1 MSKRNDSFIQRCLRG
16 EAMIDEIDDY
26 VERWHS
32 SAEDVDI
39 HTFLGMTSKE
49 YALWIRDPDTLPYIV
64 ASRRENIPLR
74 QIVNDNLVQTRLSAR
89 STDGHKIRRLES
101 WLQQQGKLD

>member
-16 EAMIDEIDDY
+16 EAMFDEIDDY
-26 VERWHS
+26 VEGWHS

-49 YALWIRDPDTLPYIV
+49 YALWIRDPYTLPYII
-64 ASRRENIPLR
+64 ASRHENIPLR
-74 QIVNDNLVQTRLSAR
+74 QIVNDNYEQARLAAR
-89 STDGHKIRRLES
+89 SADGLKVRRLKS

>member
-1 MSKRNDSFIQRCLRG
+1 MYKQSDSFIQKCLRG
-16 EAMIDEIDDY
+16 EALIDEIDDY
-26 VERWHS
+26 VEKWHS
-32 SAEDVDI
+32 SSEDIDI

-64 ASRRENIPLR
+64 ASRHEKIPLR
-74 QIVNDNLVQTRLSAR
+74 QIIKDNYEQARLAAR
-89 STDGHKIRRLES
+89 STDSLKIRRLRS